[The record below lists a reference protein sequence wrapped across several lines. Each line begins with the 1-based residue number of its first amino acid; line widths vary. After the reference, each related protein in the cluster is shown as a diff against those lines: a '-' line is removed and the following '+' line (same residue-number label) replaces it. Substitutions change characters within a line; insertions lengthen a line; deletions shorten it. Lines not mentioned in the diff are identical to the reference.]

1 MKHYS
6 FVLSGLRRSNAI
18 YTIIS
23 PYVLEYSY
31 LMRLT
36 TPIFSTSSRANRL
49 TSSLAQDR
57 SSARFP
63 ALQKLL
69 WVR

>member
-31 LMRLT
+31 LVLLDNSYFFN
-36 TPIFSTSSRANRL
+36 FSKSQSS
-49 TSSLAQDR
+49 DF
-57 SSARFP
+57 FP
-63 ALQKLL
+63 CSG
-69 WVR
+69 